1 MTLHRA
7 RRFAA
12 ALSASL
18 LLVAAP
24 LAHGLALAPAN
35 GPASGLAPHD
45 AARARATPD
54 TTAAGFWSDFA
65 ASRKYS
71 LKALRNGDLLVLLP
85 QEKSKPE
92 RALERIEQALARFD
106 AILPAAPPTSPPT
119 TAQKAS
125 AASSELWGT
134 SDRPLESGTM
144 VMALFRKPADFAE
157 ALTLLGEAFP
167 YMAAWTT
174 SAKGQPGCILE
185 RPLFGAC
192 VDNVP
197 GMQEWNPDNELVH
210 RVAQL
215 ALIRRFGRQP
225 VWVGLGVGWNV
236 EFDVLKNI
244 YCFPWRDSF
253 VWATEHGGW
262 ENDLRRA
269 WKKRG
274 SEAVPMAELAA
285 IKRGGFAVE
294 DAALCWGFVRFLVRH
309 HGERLP
315 ALLREFDAQRAV
327 LGRVPTGDGKNWT
340 MAADYELSAEEQQ
353 KAVVQLV
360 APDALQQAAD
370 WFRLGASWKKPAA
383 AKATAKAEP
392 KSNR

>member
-1 MTLHRA
+1 MTLQRA
-7 RRFAA
+7 RLLAA
-12 ALSASL
+12 ALFASL
-18 LLVAAP
+18 PFVAAP
-24 LAHGLALAPAN
+24 HAHGLA
-35 GPASGLAPHD
+35 PHA

-54 TTAAGFWSDFA
+54 TTAAGFWADFA
-65 ASRKYS
+65 ATRKYAIKS
-71 LKALRNGDLLVLLP
+71 LRNGDLLVLLP

-106 AILPAAPPTSPPT
+106 AILPAAP
-119 TAQKAS
+119 S
-125 AASSELWGT
+125 ATGAGDAAPSATNLWGAT
-134 SDRPLESGTM
+134 DRPLDSGTM
-144 VMALFRKPADFAE
+144 VLALFREPDDFAE
-157 ALTLLGEAFP
+157 ALSALGEAFP
-167 YMAAWTT
+167 YMAAWSA

-197 GMQEWNPDNELVH
+197 GMEEWNPDNELVH

-274 SEAVPMAELAA
+274 SEAVPMADLAA

-294 DAALCWGFVRFLVRH
+294 DAAICWGFVRFLVRH

-327 LGRVPTGDGKNWT
+327 LGRVPTSDGRNWT
-340 MAADYELSAEEQQ
+340 MAADYELPAEDQQ
-353 KAVVQLV
+353 KAIEQLV